1 MLVACAKTVNPLQGI
16 PKGVSPFGGGLG
28 GNPQKNTLGWV
39 GTRTLLIP
47 LVRGGAVRRRA
58 DGSALCYHTH
68 ARPFSGLEMSAAQG
82 DGMLTQQQQKQWDTF
97 GFVTFKDLFTEDE
110 VGTIRREFEAGLAA
124 EQPYYSDGELPWHFT
139 GLGPETPFLGSLP
152 EDPRFLEAA
161 EQMWGDDVVCMGS
174 SGQRFTTNNTYW
186 HPDLIQGNSETKD
199 NHIRGV
205 KFGFYLDP
213 LDADDGAL
221 RLIPGSHRS
230 PLHDELFAM
239 GLKGDDSAYLRDAG
253 LAVVDVPAYVWAS
266 GPADVVAFN
275 NRTWHASWGGSADR
289 RQVTIVYYKNA
300 GDAREEELSYES
312 ARLSK
317 TLRSNDD
324 RRGPLYPPT
333 WLANPNN
340 NPTRQHWID
349 WLGKYGYLE

>member
-1 MLVACAKTVNPLQGI
+1 M
-16 PKGVSPFGGGLG
+16 
-28 GNPQKNTLGWV
+28 
-39 GTRTLLIP
+39 
-47 LVRGGAVRRRA
+47 
-58 DGSALCYHTH
+58 
-68 ARPFSGLEMSAAQG
+68 
-82 DGMLTQQQQKQWDTF
+82 
-97 GFVTFKDLFTEDE
+97 
-110 VGTIRREFEAGLAA
+110 
-124 EQPYYSDGELPWHFT
+124 
-139 GLGPETPFLGSLP
+139 
-152 EDPRFLEAA
+152 
-161 EQMWGDDVVCMGS
+161 
-174 SGQRFTTNNTYW
+174 
-186 HPDLIQGNSETKD
+186 
-199 NHIRGV
+199 

-253 LAVVDVPAYVWAS
+253 LAVVDVPCLRLGVRT
-266 GPADVVAFN
+266 GRRGRLQH
-275 NRTWHASWGGSADR
+275 RTWHASWGGSADR